1 MDLPAPL
8 EPTPS
13 FGELSFD
20 ELRHRYAKGILT
32 PEELVRDS
40 VANLCSLLPYGGLR
54 LKENID
60 GPSMPRRPGTEARL
74 HAITFVSPLVP
85 GLEIVLTDA
94 AVASGA
100 IQVGQ
105 TVVETGHHPL
115 DPTQL
120 LTGPWAGGA
129 IALLGWA
136 APLAIGVDEGGDL
149 ARMVLRTGIPGFR
162 TGSSH
167 GSAAP
172 GWLFGYLVDAAAI
185 AAGLTPETPEPGD
198 SHRCWQVRTDSEE
211 AVRPILA
218 ALKTREPVE
227 EGIGTTIWVKP
238 LTLESA
244 DFASRQ
250 NLAAAYIPWRW
261 GGPESSA
268 FQLLA
273 PEGSEAV
280 LAVATRHLAGPA
292 SMI

>member
-1 MDLPAPL
+1 MDVPAPL

-32 PEELVRDS
+32 PEELVRDA
-40 VANLCSLLPYGGLR
+40 VANLRSLLPYGGLR
-54 LKENID
+54 LRENID
-60 GPSMPRRPGTEARL
+60 MPSPARRPGAEARL
-74 HAITFVSPLVP
+74 HGITFVSPLIN
-85 GLEIVLTDA
+85 GLETVLTDA
-94 AVASGA
+94 ALAAGA
-100 IQVGQ
+100 VQVGHS
-105 TVVETGHHPL
+105 VVENGHHPL

-120 LTGPWAGGA
+120 LTGPWAGSA

-162 TGSSH
+162 MGSSH

-172 GWLFGYLVDAAAI
+172 GWLYSYLVDAAAI
-185 AAGLTPETPEPGD
+185 SAGLTSETLEAGH
-198 SHRCWQVRTDSEE
+198 SLRHWHVRADSEE
-211 AVRPILA
+211 SVRPILA

-227 EGIGTTIWVKP
+227 EGIGTTIWVTP
-238 LTLESA
+238 LTFESA

-280 LAVATRHLAGPA
+280 LALTARHLAGPA
-292 SMI
+292 SLI